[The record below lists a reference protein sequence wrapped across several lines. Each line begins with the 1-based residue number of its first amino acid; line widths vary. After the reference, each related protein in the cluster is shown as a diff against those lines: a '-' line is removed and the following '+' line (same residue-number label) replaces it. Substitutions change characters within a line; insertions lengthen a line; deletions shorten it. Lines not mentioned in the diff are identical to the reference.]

1 MKFFEENEAKLKTQ
15 LELLSKDRGDLSI
28 LLETLQHKTYE
39 LDKLEKFKAS
49 PQREIIISDDPRRR
63 KFEELELEN
72 MEFIRNKEKYISE
85 LKNLREALERNKL
98 DLEIERDLRNQYF
111 DSIKELESILR
122 ELMNEGEMFRHHVKK
137 TVTEENKKVLEKY
150 RILLEEKPKE

>member
-1 MKFFEENEAKLKTQ
+1 M
-15 LELLSKDRGDLSI
+15 
-28 LLETLQHKTYE
+28 
-39 LDKLEKFKAS
+39 
-49 PQREIIISDDPRRR
+49 
-63 KFEELELEN
+63 
-72 MEFIRNKEKYISE
+72 
-85 LKNLREALERNKL
+85 
-98 DLEIERDLRNQYF
+98 EIERDLRNQYF

>member
-28 LLETLQHKTYE
+28 LLETLQHKTNE

-49 PQREIIISDDPRRR
+49 PQREIIIDDPNRR
-63 KFEELELEN
+63 KFEELELQN
-72 MEFIRNKEKYISE
+72 MELIRNNEKNLSE
-85 LKNLREALERNKL
+85 LKNLRETLERNKL

-111 DSIKELESILR
+111 ESIQELESILR

>member
-28 LLETLQHKTYE
+28 LLETLQHKTNE

-49 PQREIIISDDPRRR
+49 PQKEIIFSDDPR
-63 KFEELELEN
+63 N
-72 MEFIRNKEKYISE
+72 HEKNITE

-137 TVTEENKKVLEKY
+137 TVTEENKKVLENIGFFWRKNQ
-150 RILLEEKPKE
+150 RNEEML